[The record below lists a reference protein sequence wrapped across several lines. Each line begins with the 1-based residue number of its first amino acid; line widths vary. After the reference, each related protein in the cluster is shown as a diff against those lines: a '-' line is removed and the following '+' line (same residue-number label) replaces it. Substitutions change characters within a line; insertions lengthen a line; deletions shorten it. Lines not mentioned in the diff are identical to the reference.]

1 MYRLLSIDILKN
13 GLSNV
18 YGWINISLLIFEE
31 NYCRI
36 TAQQIMEQGSTRGT
50 KQRYIAARTA
60 LSRTAPNNTNL
71 LSSRRLWRAS
81 QRITLLVTG
90 AAYSIELI
98 RDFVTITLE
107 LATVGMVVMWID
119 PRPWSGCLSSVARSG
134 ECQHW
139 SDIEVWWP
147 NTWVSAQSVVAI
159 NVCCPWWLSQ
169 IWGLLV
175 ASPHPT
181 GHLPLGSGRC
191 SRLRDVITCGDL
203 RVWMPPWKQCGL
215 CPRFYGST
223 SQAIYTSGAH

>member
-1 MYRLLSIDILKN
+1 
-13 GLSNV
+13 
-18 YGWINISLLIFEE
+18 
-31 NYCRI
+31 
-36 TAQQIMEQGSTRGT
+36 MEQGSTRGT

-169 IWGLLV
+169 IWRLLV

-181 GHLPLGSGRC
+181 GHLPLGWGHC
-191 SRLRDVITCGDL
+191 SRLCDVTTRGDL
-203 RVWMPPWKQCGL
+203 RVWMPPLETAWPLSQILRQYLSGYLYIWRLLVQVRLALTPKNPPILGL
-215 CPRFYGST
+215 LDRVP
-223 SQAIYTSGAH
+223 ID